1 MKMVNIHDAKARL
14 SEYLELVEAGER
26 VLICRRNEPVAE
38 LRLVPAARK
47 QARPLGGTALD
58 IPAAFFEPLPEAEI
72 DAFYLDVEHTSS
84 AAAETRPPFETPAKR
99 KPREP
104 KR

>member
-1 MKMVNIHDAKARL
+1 MTMKMVNIHDAKARL

-38 LRLVPAARK
+38 LRLVPAARTH
-47 QARPLGGTALD
+47 ARPLGGTPLE
-58 IPAAFFEPLPEAEI
+58 IPAAFFDPLPDAEV
-72 DAFYLDVEHTSS
+72 DAFYPEFDTH
-84 AAAETRPPFETPAKR
+84 PKR
-99 KPREP
+99 KPRES